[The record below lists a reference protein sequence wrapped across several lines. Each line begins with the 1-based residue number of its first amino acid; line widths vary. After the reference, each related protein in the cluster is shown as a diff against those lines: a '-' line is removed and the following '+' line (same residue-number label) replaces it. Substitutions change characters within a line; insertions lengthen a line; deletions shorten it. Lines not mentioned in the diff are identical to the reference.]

1 MKIKDLN
8 KYDRVV
14 VHDLG
19 KSEYSEGMRVVGNVT
34 RLANYVRAENEEQE
48 DGYTVAVIEQIQG
61 IEYVITDN
69 NYFDLW
75 SKSIEGKTEHIR
87 DDRHKSVRWIDENT
101 LQTNLGYKINIT
113 EDMFEET
120 EFDLDGYVRKI
131 INELNRSNDVQQR
144 KRNKKIVQWS
154 DDTKLKFIE
163 RAIQDLSPLAA
174 YHIGNAI
181 DVLAVAESKEDIE
194 QARWSIQRAYENWD

>member
-1 MKIKDLN
+1 MKIRDLN
-8 KYDRVV
+8 LDYYVIVYDI
-14 VHDLG
+14 G
-19 KSEYSEGMRVVGNVT
+19 KSEYSEGMTVVGKVSE
-34 RLANYVRAENEEQE
+34 LEFKDDKENTALINSMGNLYE
-48 DGYTVAVIEQIQG
+48 
-61 IEYVITDN
+61 ITDN

-75 SKSIEGKTEHIR
+75 CKSIEDKTERLNDNSIL
-87 DDRHKSVRWIDENT
+87 KVG
-101 LQTNLGYKINIT
+101 LGVSKPAT
-113 EDMFEET
+113 E
-120 EFDLDGYVRKI
+120 Y
-131 INELNRSNDVQQR
+131 NQSNDVQQR

-163 RAIQDLSPLAA
+163 RVIQDLSPLAA